1 MTPNPTE
8 TEREAMNVAIHRL
21 LGNNPDESFCEKCGF
36 DSDILVVWATGEGRK
51 HPYCSSCLREFEET
65 AREVDEHEIKHFNG
79 AYGLVPRPEV
89 FQNTNKPRPDYFS
102 PDLPIRVRCEMLA
115 VMSTNEKR
123 ILIIEVIGFGRLE
136 GAGISDLFPLLEL
149 PQPQFALLFARVM
162 GIKEGV

>member
-1 MTPNPTE
+1 MTE
-8 TEREAMNVAIHRL
+8 TEREAMNAAIHRL

-65 AREVDEHEIKHFNG
+65 AREVDDHEIKHFNG

-89 FQNTNKPRPDYFS
+89 FQNPNKTRPDYFS
-102 PDLPIRVRCEMLA
+102 PDLPIRVRGEMLA
-115 VMSTNEKR
+115 VMTREEKFE
-123 ILIIEVIGFGRLE
+123 LINKQSDGMNYEDVGDHLV
-136 GAGISDLFPLLEL
+136 GILEL